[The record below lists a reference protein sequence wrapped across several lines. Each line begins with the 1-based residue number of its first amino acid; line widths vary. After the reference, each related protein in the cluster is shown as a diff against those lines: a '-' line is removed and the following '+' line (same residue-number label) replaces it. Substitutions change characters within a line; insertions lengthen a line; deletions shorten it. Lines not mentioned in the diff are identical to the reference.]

1 MKDIRLLV
9 LDVDGTLTDG
19 KIYMGAEGEVCKAFS
34 IKDGLGLRLM
44 ADSGVTLAI
53 LTGRESRIV
62 QNRAAELKIPHVIQ
76 NVQNKPEAL
85 RRLCQE
91 LSIPLEETGFVGDD
105 LIDLEAMRLCG
116 LSVCPCD
123 AAKEVKAQADFV
135 SELPGGSGAVR
146 QFVECYLEERGLW
159 APLAARRFGV
169 KL

>member
-76 NVQNKPEAL
+76 NVQNQTRSPAPAL
-85 RRLCQE
+85 PGAFHP
-91 LSIPLEETGFVGDD
+91 SGGN
-105 LIDLEAMRLCG
+105 RLCG
-116 LSVCPCD
+116 GRPD
-123 AAKEVKAQADFV
+123 
-135 SELPGGSGAVR
+135 
-146 QFVECYLEERGLW
+146 
-159 APLAARRFGV
+159 
-169 KL
+169 